1 MDIDN
6 FSNHIKSKY
15 VYEDIAYDFEKR
27 FATSNDEFDR
37 PLLIGKNIK
46 SNLSLKLMKG
56 ELGVKIITKFVELR
70 PKIDDGNS
78 DKKQKEQKKCVVK
91 WILKFHYYKKRLV
104 KNETILKS

>member
-46 SNLSLKLMKG
+46 SN
-56 ELGVKIITKFVELR
+56 
-70 PKIDDGNS
+70 
-78 DKKQKEQKKCVVK
+78 
-91 WILKFHYYKKRLV
+91 
-104 KNETILKS
+104 

>member
-15 VYEDIAYDFEKR
+15 VYEDIAYDVEKR
-27 FATSNDEFDR
+27 FATSNDEFHR

-56 ELGVKIITKFVELR
+56 ELEVKIITNFAELR
-70 PKIDDGNS
+70 RKIDDDNS
-78 DKKQKEQKKCVVK
+78 DTKQKEQKKCVVK
-91 WILKFHYYKKRLV
+91 
-104 KNETILKS
+104 

>member
-6 FSNHIKSKY
+6 FRNHIKSKY
-15 VYEDIAYDFEKR
+15 VYEDIAYDVEKR
-27 FATSNDEFDR
+27 FATSNDEFHR

-56 ELGVKIITKFVELR
+56 ELGVKIITKFAELR
-70 PKIDDGNS
+70 RKIDDDNS

-91 WILKFHYYKKRLV
+91 
-104 KNETILKS
+104 